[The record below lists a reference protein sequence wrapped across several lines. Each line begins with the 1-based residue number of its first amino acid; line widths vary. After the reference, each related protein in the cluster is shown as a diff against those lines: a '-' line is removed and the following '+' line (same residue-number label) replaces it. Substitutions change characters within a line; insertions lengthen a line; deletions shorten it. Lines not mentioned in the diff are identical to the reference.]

1 MNGLEVM
8 PTDSEQVLDRTVNC
22 DKTLSLCPG
31 AGTFALTALVH
42 EGADGRA
49 QLDYFHMGLL
59 HGPPKGRCP
68 DVQEENS
75 EASR

>member
-31 AGTFALTALVH
+31 LEPSH
-42 EGADGRA
+42 
-49 QLDYFHMGLL
+49 
-59 HGPPKGRCP
+59 
-68 DVQEENS
+68 
-75 EASR
+75 